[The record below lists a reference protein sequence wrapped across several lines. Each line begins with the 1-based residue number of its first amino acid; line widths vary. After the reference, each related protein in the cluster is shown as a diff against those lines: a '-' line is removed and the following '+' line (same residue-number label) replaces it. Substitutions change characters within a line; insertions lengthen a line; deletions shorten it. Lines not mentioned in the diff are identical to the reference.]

1 MACPLNLSSAGSGGC
16 AVAFAPKFV
25 VAWNNSSVFVGFRPD
40 GKESLGQSVISLH
53 PAGALP
59 AAIISVSFAVL
70 ARGLGA
76 ITDGGALM
84 GAAIAFLLM
93 YAAGL
98 WAFFPLFAVLLMTML
113 ATRWRADRKSS
124 MGAAE
129 RAGGR
134 NARQVLANLGGAG
147 LCALAAAVFPRQS
160 ALLMVGGMA
169 VLAEAAADTV
179 SSEVG
184 QALSA
189 QPRLILGFASVPP
202 GTNGAISVEGTLA
215 GCVAAGL
222 VAWTASLAGI
232 VSWHWTPII
241 SLAGVAG
248 MLCDSFLG
256 ANFENRGEMGND
268 SVNFVSTVFAADLA
282 LVATLLLRQRLH

>member
-1 MACPLNLSSAGSGGC
+1 VEQLLG
-16 AVAFAPKFV
+16 
-25 VAWNNSSVFVGFRPD
+25 FVGGRPD
-40 GKESLGQSVISLH
+40 GKESTLQRVISLH

-59 AAIISVSFAVL
+59 AAIIAVSFAVL
-70 ARGLGA
+70 ARALGA

-113 ATRWRADRKSS
+113 ATRWKGDRKSTL
-124 MGAAE
+124 GVAE

-147 LCALAAAVFPRQS
+147 LCALAAALFPRQS
-160 ALLMVGGMA
+160 ALLMVGAMA

-184 QALSA
+184 QALST
-189 QPRLILGFASVPP
+189 QPRLILGLATAPP
-202 GTNGAISVEGTLA
+202 GTNGAISFGGTFA
-215 GCVAAGL
+215 GCIAAAL

-248 MLCDSFLG
+248 MLFDSLLG
-256 ANFENRGEMGND
+256 ASFENRGDMGND

-282 LVATLLLRQRLH
+282 LVATLLLRHRLH